1 MSYAKRNP
9 KYLCVHSEIFKLT
22 DRAQSLLGIRQALN
36 CSRNLL
42 FHTIRSFPAA
52 FTATCLRS
60 LCRISQIQSKPTRH
74 ILHAVYYYLPIDN
87 YVPTSQVAS
96 FYSKGKA
103 VP

>member
-22 DRAQSLLGIRQALN
+22 DRAQSLLGI
-36 CSRNLL
+36 RNLL

-74 ILHAVYYYLPIDN
+74 ILHSVYYYLPIDN

-96 FYSKGKA
+96 FFSKGKA